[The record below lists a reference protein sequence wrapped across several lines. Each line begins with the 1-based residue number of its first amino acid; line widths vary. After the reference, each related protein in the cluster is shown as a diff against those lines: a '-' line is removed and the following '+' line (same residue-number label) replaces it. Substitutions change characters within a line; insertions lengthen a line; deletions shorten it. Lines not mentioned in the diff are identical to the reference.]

1 MLSYTA
7 FFVGKIKYDIHM
19 YSWQNVIYIMFS
31 DDIVFILQLEITEFI
46 PTLLYFGYTF
56 LMVVTFWI
64 LTGTIGFYAAYFFIR
79 KIYGAIKID

>member
-1 MLSYTA
+1 MTSAELLA
-7 FFVGKIKYDIHM
+7 LKP
-19 YSWQNVIYIMFS
+19 S

-64 LTGTIGFYAAYFFIR
+64 LTGTAP
-79 KIYGAIKID
+79 